1 MIGIVIVVLIV
12 IIAVLIIHTNNIILH
27 DIFIF
32 LLMLT
37 SMLPWRHGV
46 EVINTVHFHSTESDL
61 RFKPC

>member
-12 IIAVLIIHTNNIILH
+12 IIAVLIIHAKNIILH

-32 LLMLT
+32 RLMLT

-46 EVINTVHFHSTESDL
+46 VAINTAHLPSTESDL
-61 RFKPC
+61 SFKPC